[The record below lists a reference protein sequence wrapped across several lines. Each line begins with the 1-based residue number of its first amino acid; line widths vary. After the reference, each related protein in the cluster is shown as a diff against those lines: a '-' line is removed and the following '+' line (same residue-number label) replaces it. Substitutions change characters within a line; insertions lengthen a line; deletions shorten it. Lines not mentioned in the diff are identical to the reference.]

1 MSPKATKK
9 SARPKIARREKPYRP
24 YHPHGEIV
32 FLLVMTILTIGFL
45 MVPMNFWLK
54 LAGAFILLI
63 LLPVNVLREY
73 WPKLKLHDL
82 GWRMPNHPQTPWLY
96 STVVTALA
104 FLPLA
109 LFFTVAD
116 PTALAAVAP
125 VGGWLTWLIAQAL
138 VSGLWLMQAAFF
150 NGLLLFRLTHL
161 VRPWAA
167 VLVVGLL
174 TGIAQLFG
182 PGALQLLLVPA
193 AVALSWLAWQ
203 TKSFV
208 PAAVATIGISFLF
221 DLFVR
226 LTA

>member
-1 MSPKATKK
+1 MTPKATKK
-9 SARPKIARREKPYRP
+9 SAPAKISRSVKP
-24 YHPHGEIV
+24 YHPYHRHGEVV

-63 LLPVNVLREY
+63 LLPTNVLREY
-73 WPKLKLHDL
+73 WPKIKPHDL
-82 GWRMPNHPQTPWLY
+82 GWRMPDHPHTPWLY
-96 STVVTALA
+96 STIVTALA

-109 LFFTVAD
+109 LFFTITD
-116 PTALAAVAP
+116 PTALTAVAP
-125 VGGWLTWLIAQAL
+125 AGDWLTWLIAEAL

-161 VRPWAA
+161 MRPWAA
-167 VLVVGLL
+167 VLAVGLL

-182 PGALQLLLVPA
+182 PGSLQMLLVPA
-193 AVALSWLAWQ
+193 AVAVSWLAWQ